1 MNRGIELENALA
13 ALSQKGTE
21 VGYTETEIDD
31 FLEDIDYDTLLQAI
45 WNNAETVYAYR
56 ADGKH
61 TFSMDYRGTELF
73 KQRATLL
80 YDDMGGGCA
89 GTVIAARSMEL
100 WLLEDIVLAT
110 LKSTGKNRTGG
121 KIEEEKEKKEP
132 KYTQKFKE
140 QMVVQYKS
148 GTPAREL
155 VQRYGMSKSTLHK
168 WIGDY
173 TRSGSFHAKDS
184 RSPEENELIMLRK
197 ELKKLRMEND
207 ILKQAALIMAKK

>member
-1 MNRGIELENALA
+1 MNRVIELENALA

-110 LKSTGKNRTGG
+110 LKSTRKNRTGG
-121 KIEEEKEKKEP
+121 KIEEEKEKKKNGKEE
-132 KYTQKFKE
+132 TQIYSGIQGTNGGAIQIRHTGQGTGAAVRDE
-140 QMVVQYKS
+140 QIHAAQVDRRLH
-148 GTPAREL
+148 P
-155 VQRYGMSKSTLHK
+155 QRLLP
-168 WIGDY
+168 
-173 TRSGSFHAKDS
+173 R
-184 RSPEENELIMLRK
+184 
-197 ELKKLRMEND
+197 
-207 ILKQAALIMAKK
+207 